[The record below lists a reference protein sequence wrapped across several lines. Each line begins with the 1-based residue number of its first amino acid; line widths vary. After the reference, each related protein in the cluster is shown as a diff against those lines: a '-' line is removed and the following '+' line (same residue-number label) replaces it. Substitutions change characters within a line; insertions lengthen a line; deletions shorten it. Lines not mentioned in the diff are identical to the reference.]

1 MLACYFE
8 KNSTSEEFEN
18 NLEVCSPREQIG
30 LFRCKEMGVCDLPG
44 FLILENLINLIH
56 HINMENGLNFFFF
69 PPNIKWFEHF
79 VPDNVQIQVSLL
91 TQEFGDRKTL
101 RS

>member
-1 MLACYFE
+1 MQ
-8 KNSTSEEFEN
+8 
-18 NLEVCSPREQIG
+18 RD
-30 LFRCKEMGVCDLPG
+30 GVCDLPG
-44 FLILENLINLIH
+44 FLILENLINLKH
-56 HINMENGLNFFFF
+56 HIHMENGLNFFS
-69 PPNIKWFEHF
+69 PNIKWFEHF